1 MEIIFYGTIGGD
13 DDVSWMQLN
22 LATIDTVVE

>member
-22 LATIDTVVE
+22 LATMNTGVV